1 MNKNHKKE
9 NYIKIYE
16 KKRKY
21 HFPYEIYYDKL
32 GKSKKKLE
40 NTLGGLICNINF

>member
-1 MNKNHKKE
+1 M
-9 NYIKIYE
+9 

-32 GKSKKKLE
+32 GKSKKKFK
-40 NTLGGLICNINF
+40 TLGGLICNINF